1 MMDRYFRIRSFNA
14 MNTKKLLFLF
24 LIYLLSHEEKPCN
37 IFEQVKLHY
46 LSHALG
52 L

>member
-1 MMDRYFRIRSFNA
+1 MMDRYFRVRSFNA
-14 MNTKKLLFLF
+14 MNTKKFLF

-37 IFEQVKLHY
+37 IFEQVKLHC

-52 L
+52 LWN